1 MSDTMR
7 KAIKFISAYILTVGT
22 GAVTGYGITRIDI
35 VLPLLCILIYFIL
48 DAADAKII
56 KKDAS
61 WSCLKALC
69 LQGMTRDELKTE
81 LKYALP
87 VSFVFALSVVAGRH
101 IDVWDEEI
109 SGWGV
114 PDVLLLMLLT
124 AVFAF
129 LTIVL
134 FKKTDKGLT
143 DDKASTKDKTVAT
156 SKAAETKKSGTGLKT
171 FLIFTVFFLICRIPY
186 YLTLFP
192 GNYGK
197 DSFESVD
204 MILGNIPWTNHH
216 PIFFTAFMGLIVK
229 LTGEV
234 GNIGLSLG
242 IFTAI
247 HMILECMTLSY
258 ISCRIIGYEKETG
271 SKGYIGVASA
281 VFFAIHPIVA
291 MYSMYITKDVL
302 FSCAVALLVIKLLD
316 IGRETDDK
324 GIIKT
329 SYSVKLCVLMLLTM
343 LLRNNGTLIV
353 FGTGIVMC
361 LCYKKQLLKVLL
373 PLVISMAAF
382 FAFKNIAYRALDIKP
397 ESFAES
403 ASVPLQQVGY
413 VIKEHTDEE
422 IEAVLTDEEYGI
434 LCKVMPL
441 AKVREVYE
449 LGYTDSYKF
458 DKDFDDEFFNEHKS
472 EFMSIWAKLLPK
484 FFPEYVTSY
493 LAQTAGYWH
502 YGETNTVATQGVW
515 EDNEIGVK
523 RTDIIYNMTGLSLY
537 SLIEKLML
545 GMRKAP
551 LLCILS
557 SMAMQFYA
565 ILLMFAAMLRRR
577 YKGLVSDEGLKRT
590 ITAYMPLVL
599 LWISIMIA
607 TPAFCLFR
615 YTYPFFI
622 LWPVTIYILINS
634 DKGMENNR

>member
-1 MSDTMR
+1 MSDTVR
-7 KAIKFISAYILTVGT
+7 KVIKFISTYILTVAI
-22 GAVTGYGITRIDI
+22 GAITGYGITRIDI
-35 VLPLLCILIYFIL
+35 VLPLLCIFIYFIL
-48 DAADAKII
+48 DAVDAKLI
-56 KKDAS
+56 KKDTA
-61 WSCLKALC
+61 WNCLDALS
-69 LQGMTRDELKTE
+69 LKGMTREDFKGE
-81 LKYALP
+81 LKYAIP
-87 VSFVFALSVVAGRH
+87 VSFVFSLSVVAGRH
-101 IDVWDEEI
+101 IDVWDENI
-109 SGWGV
+109 SRLSAADL
-114 PDVLLLMLLT
+114 PLLILLT
-124 AVFAF
+124 AVFSF
-129 LTIVL
+129 LSIVL
-134 FKKTDKGLT
+134 FKKTDKDT
-143 DDKASTKDKTVAT
+143 SEIIKADDKTV
-156 SKAAETKKSGTGLKT
+156 SGDVKVKETEGKGFDLKL
-171 FLIFTVFFLICRIPY
+171 FVVLTVAFLICRIPY

-216 PIFFTAFMGLIVK
+216 PIFFTALMGAVIK
-229 LTGEV
+229 LTGGV

-247 HMILECMTLSY
+247 HMILESMTLSY
-258 ISCRIIGYEKETG
+258 ISCRIFGYEKESG

-324 GIIKT
+324 GNIKT
-329 SYSVKLCVLMLLTM
+329 SYSIKLCVLMLLTM

-353 FGTGIVMC
+353 FGIGIVMC
-361 LCYKKQLLKVLL
+361 LCYKKQFLKVLL

-472 EFMSIWAKLLPK
+472 EFMGIWAKLLPK

-565 ILLMFAAMLRRR
+565 VLLMMAAVFRRRNKKLITDDSLRRT
-577 YKGLVSDEGLKRT
+577 V
-590 ITAYMPLVL
+590 TAYMPLIL
-599 LWISIMIA
+599 LWISIMVA

-622 LWPVTIYILINS
+622 LWPVTIYILINP
-634 DKGMENNR
+634 DKGMENNE

>member
-1 MSDTMR
+1 MTDTVR
-7 KAIKFISAYILTVGT
+7 KVIKFISAYILTVGT
-22 GAVTGYGITRIDI
+22 GAVTGYGLTRIDI
-35 VLPLLCILIYFIL
+35 VMPLMCILIYFIL

-69 LQGMTRDELKTE
+69 LQGMTRDELKDE
-81 LKYALP
+81 LKYSLP
-87 VSFVFALSVVAGRH
+87 LSFVFALSVVAGRH

-114 PDVLLLMLLT
+114 SDVLLLMLFT

-134 FKKTDKGLT
+134 FKKTDKELA
-143 DDKASTKDKTVAT
+143 DDKTVAT
-156 SKAAETKKSGTGLKT
+156 SKAAEAKKSGTGRKT
-171 FLIFTVFFLICRIPY
+171 FLIFTVLFLICRIPY

-216 PIFFTAFMGLIVK
+216 PIFFTALIGAVVK
-229 LTGEV
+229 LTGSLCGIET
-234 GNIGLSLG
+234 SLG
-242 IFTAI
+242 IFTAV
-247 HMILECMTLSY
+247 HMIIESVTLSY
-258 ISCRIIGYEKETG
+258 ISCRIFGFEKMRG
-271 SKGYIGVASA
+271 SKGYIGKASV

-291 MYSMYITKDVL
+291 MYSMYISKDVL
-302 FSCAVALLVIKLLD
+302 FSCAVALLVITLLD
-316 IGRETDDK
+316 MGKEVDISGDLK
-324 GIIKT
+324 I
-329 SYSVKLCVLMLLTM
+329 SYSIKLGVLMLLTM

-353 FGTGIVMC
+353 VVTGITMC
-361 LCYKKQLLKVLL
+361 LCFKRHLVRLLL
-373 PLVISMAAF
+373 PLVISLTVF

-472 EFMSIWAKLLPK
+472 EFMGIWAKLLPK

-565 ILLMFAAMLRRR
+565 VLLMMAAVFRRRNKKLITDDSLRRT
-577 YKGLVSDEGLKRT
+577 V
-590 ITAYMPLVL
+590 TAYMPLIL
-599 LWISIMIA
+599 LWISIMVA

-622 LWPVTIYILINS
+622 LWPVTIYILINP
-634 DKGMENNR
+634 DKGMENNE

>member
-1 MSDTMR
+1 MSDTVR
-7 KAIKFISAYILTVGT
+7 KAIKFISAYVLTVAI
-22 GAVTGYGITRIDI
+22 GAITGYGITRIDI
-35 VLPLLCILIYFIL
+35 VLPLLCIFIYFVL
-48 DAADAKII
+48 DAVDAKLI
-56 KKDAS
+56 KKDTA
-61 WSCLKALC
+61 WNCLDALS
-69 LQGMTRDELKTE
+69 LQGMTREDLKGE
-81 LKYALP
+81 LKYAIP
-87 VSFVFALSVVAGRH
+87 ISFVFSLSVVAGRH
-101 IDVWDEEI
+101 IDVWDENI
-109 SGWGV
+109 SRLSAADL
-114 PDVLLLMLLT
+114 PLLILLT
-124 AVFAF
+124 AVFSF
-129 LTIVL
+129 LSIVL
-134 FKKTDKGLT
+134 FKKTDKDTSEIIKADDRTVSGDVKVKETEGKGFDLKLFVILT
-143 DDKASTKDKTVAT
+143 V
-156 SKAAETKKSGTGLKT
+156 
-171 FLIFTVFFLICRIPY
+171 VFLICRIPY

-216 PIFFTAFMGLIVK
+216 PIFFTALMGLIVK
-229 LTGEV
+229 LTGGV

-247 HMILECMTLSY
+247 HMILESMTLSY
-258 ISCRIIGYEKETG
+258 ISCRIFGYDKESG
-271 SKGYIGVASA
+271 SKGYMGVASA

-302 FSCAVALLVIKLLD
+302 FSCAVVLLVIKLLD

-324 GIIKT
+324 GNIKT
-329 SYSVKLCVLMLLTM
+329 SYSIKLCVLMLLTM

-353 FGTGIVMC
+353 VGTGIVMC
-361 LCYKKQLLKVLL
+361 LCYKKQILKVLL

-382 FAFKNIAYRALDIKP
+382 FAFKNIAYKVLDIKP

-472 EFMSIWAKLLPK
+472 EFMGIWAKLLPK

-565 ILLMFAAMLRRR
+565 VLLMMAAVFRRRNKKLITDDSLRRT
-577 YKGLVSDEGLKRT
+577 V
-590 ITAYMPLVL
+590 TAYMPLVL

>member
-1 MSDTMR
+1 MSDTVR
-7 KAIKFISAYILTVGT
+7 KVIKFISAYILTVGT

-109 SGWGV
+109 SLWNAV
-114 PDVLLLMLLT
+114 DVLLLLLLT

-129 LTIVL
+129 LIIVL
-134 FKKTDKGLT
+134 FRKTDS
-143 DDKASTKDKTVAT
+143 DKAVIVK
-156 SKAAETKKSGTGLKT
+156 KADFDLKR
-171 FLIFTVFFLICRIPY
+171 FAILAAVFFACRIPY

-216 PIFFTAFMGLIVK
+216 PIFFTALMGLIVK
-229 LTGEV
+229 LTGGV

-247 HMILECMTLSY
+247 HMILESMTLSY
-258 ISCRIIGYEKETG
+258 ISCRIFGYEKESG

-324 GIIKT
+324 RNIKT
-329 SYSVKLCVLMLLTM
+329 SYSIKLCVLMLLTM

-353 FGTGIVMC
+353 FGIGIVMC
-361 LCYKKQLLKVLL
+361 LCYKKQFLKVLL

-472 EFMSIWAKLLPK
+472 EFMGIWAKLLPK

-565 ILLMFAAMLRRR
+565 VLLMMAAVFRRRNKKLITDDSLRRT
-577 YKGLVSDEGLKRT
+577 V
-590 ITAYMPLVL
+590 TAYMPLIL
-599 LWISIMIA
+599 LWISIMVA

-622 LWPVTIYILINS
+622 LWPVTIYILINP
-634 DKGMENNR
+634 DKGMENNE

>member
-1 MSDTMR
+1 MKTNMSDTVR
-7 KAIKFISAYILTVGT
+7 KVIKFISAYILTVGT

-69 LQGMTRDELKTE
+69 LQGMTRDELKAE
-81 LKYALP
+81 LKYSLP
-87 VSFVFALSVVAGRH
+87 LSFVFALSVVAGRH

-109 SGWGV
+109 SLWNAV
-114 PDVLLLMLLT
+114 DVLLLLLLT

-129 LTIVL
+129 LIIVL
-134 FKKTDKGLT
+134 FRKTDS
-143 DDKASTKDKTVAT
+143 DKAVIVK
-156 SKAAETKKSGTGLKT
+156 KADFDLKR
-171 FLIFTVFFLICRIPY
+171 FAILAAVFFACRIPY

-216 PIFFTAFMGLIVK
+216 PIFFTALMGLIVK
-229 LTGEV
+229 LTGGV

-247 HMILECMTLSY
+247 HMILESMTLSY
-258 ISCRIIGYEKETG
+258 ISCRIFGYEKESG
-271 SKGYIGVASA
+271 SKGYMGVVSA

-324 GIIKT
+324 GNIKN
-329 SYSVKLCVLMLLTM
+329 SYSIKLCVLMLLTM

-353 FGTGIVMC
+353 FGIGIVMC
-361 LCYKKQLLKVLL
+361 LCYKKQFLKVLL

-472 EFMSIWAKLLPK
+472 EF
-484 FFPEYVTSY
+484 
-493 LAQTAGYWH
+493 
-502 YGETNTVATQGVW
+502 
-515 EDNEIGVK
+515 
-523 RTDIIYNMTGLSLY
+523 
-537 SLIEKLML
+537 
-545 GMRKAP
+545 
-551 LLCILS
+551 
-557 SMAMQFYA
+557 
-565 ILLMFAAMLRRR
+565 
-577 YKGLVSDEGLKRT
+577 
-590 ITAYMPLVL
+590 
-599 LWISIMIA
+599 
-607 TPAFCLFR
+607 
-615 YTYPFFI
+615 
-622 LWPVTIYILINS
+622 
-634 DKGMENNR
+634 